1 MYQCNNCGGSLR
13 FDIASQQ
20 LACEYCKSQYNP
32 YEIDAAAPHGAEES
46 VYDVTVFT
54 CPQCGGEL
62 LCTDNSA
69 AEFCSFCGASTI
81 LTSRLKSEK
90 RPHHIIPFQKTKEDC
105 KKAYQKLLRYA
116 VFAPRELKDPDYI
129 DSFRGIYMPYW
140 SYHIAQRGSFSL
152 QAEHVYRAGNY
163 RITDTYRLTGDIDAD
178 FNGFVYDAS
187 ASFSDDISASIAPYD
202 ICAAKPFTPAILS
215 GFYADTADVDSRIYE
230 PDAVTL
236 ANDYSFRRLSDCPE
250 YRKLSFSRP
259 SDFQLSSALCTDCE
273 QVRSAMFP
281 VWFLSY
287 RKGDRV
293 SYATVNG
300 QTGKISAD
308 LPVDTRR
315 YLLGSLLL
323 AVPIYILLNLRFTI
337 IPRTTLLL
345 SAFLALAAAIIYVA
359 ELREINRRDRRE
371 DDIGYLSRTQGA
383 AAAAR
388 RTKKK
393 GPFTYLRG
401 LFKGKSVVLLVI
413 GSFFAIQMFQVVLV
427 LSFSLRYVSLLLGM
441 IVVAA
446 VGFPTVKKLP
456 VRRSWLELLCPLT
469 AVLLDFLI
477 LYLDPASDLYFYGGT
492 LFSYIMSCISLYA
505 VICKYNL
512 LATRPLPQLG
522 RRGGEPHAHL
532 E

>member
-1 MYQCNNCGGSLR
+1 MYQCNNCGGSLK
-13 FDIASQQ
+13 FDIASQL
-20 LACEYCKSQYNP
+20 LACEYCKSQYDP
-32 YEIDAAAPHGAEES
+32 YEIDASTPHGAEES
-46 VYDVTVFT
+46 VYDVTVLT

-69 AEFCSFCGASTI
+69 AEFCSFCGASTV
-81 LTSRLKSEK
+81 LTSRLESEK
-90 RPHHIIPFQKTKEDC
+90 RPNHIIPFQKTKEDC
-105 KKAYQKLLRYA
+105 KKSYEKLLRYA
-116 VFAPRELKDPDYI
+116 IFAPRELKDPDYI

-140 SYHIAQRGSFSL
+140 SYHIAQHGSFSL
-152 QAEHVYRAGNY
+152 QAEHSYRTGNY
-163 RITDTYRLTGDIDAD
+163 RITDTYSLTGDIDAD

-187 ASFSDDISASIAPYD
+187 ASFSDDISACIAPYD

-215 GFYADTADVDSRIYE
+215 GFYADTADVDSGIYQ
-230 PDAVTL
+230 PDAVSL

-250 YRKLSFSRP
+250 YRRLSFSRP
-259 SDFQLSSALCTDCE
+259 SDFQLSSALCTNCE
-273 QVRSAMFP
+273 HVQSAMFP

-300 QTGKISAD
+300 QTGRICAD
-308 LPVDTRR
+308 LPVDTRK

-337 IPRTTLLL
+337 IPRTTLLF
-345 SAFLALAAAIIYVA
+345 SAFLALAAAVIYTA
-359 ELREINRRDRRE
+359 ELCEINRRERRA

-383 AAAAR
+383 ASRAK
-388 RTKKK
+388 TKKPSA
-393 GPFTYLRG
+393 GLRG
-401 LFKGKSVVLLVI
+401 LFKGKSIVLLVLF
-413 GSFFAIQMFQVVLV
+413 SFFAIQLFQIMLTLLISLHYVLLLSGVVLT
-427 LSFSLRYVSLLLGM
+427 
-441 IVVAA
+441 AA
-446 VGFPTVKKLP
+446 VGIPMVRRLP
-456 VRRSWLELLCPLT
+456 ARRSWPELFCPL
-469 AVLLDFLI
+469 AAILLDLLI

-505 VICKYNL
+505 VIRKYNL

-522 RRGGEPHAHL
+522 RRGGDTGAHP